1 MGNNKDFKVM
11 TAVGTSIT
19 LILSVMG
26 VIFVGIKAGIIIF
39 ITGVLIL
46 GINIIFTKRRYS
58 EIEKLNSYL
67 EKVLSGDYAPEIL
80 DQKEGELSILKT
92 NIYKATTTLKYQKE
106 LLTEDKVRLANAIAD
121 ISHQLKTP
129 LTSMMVMNDLLETE
143 EDQSKR
149 KEFLKTQSD
158 QLDRMNWLIQ
168 TLLKLSKIDAGTIT
182 MKKEE
187 VTAMSLVKEVMKPFE
202 IQMELKGINYSSFD
216 SDMKLSCDKNWT
228 IEAIQNIVKNCI
240 EHMKENDEL
249 RIEAEETNIYKQI
262 IVSDTGCGI
271 AKQDL
276 PHIFE
281 RFYKGKNAGKDSVGI
296 GLALAKTLISS
307 QRGDILVESTEGVG
321 TTFYV
326 RFFKTII

>member
-11 TAVGTSIT
+11 TAVGASIT

-39 ITGVLIL
+39 ITGALIL
-46 GINIIFTKRRYS
+46 AINIFFTKRRYS

-168 TLLKLSKIDAGTIT
+168 TLLKLSKIDAGTIA

-216 SDMKLSCDKNWT
+216 SDMKLSCDRNWT

-249 RIEAEETNIYKQI
+249 TIKAEETNIYKQI

-307 QRGDILVESTEGVG
+307 QRGDILVESTEGIG